1 MKYGESTFDIAYLVF
16 AIIFGIILI
25 IKRKDKIALLFGI
38 MTLILGTGDAF
49 HLIPR
54 VISYFINDELILYK
68 GVGKLIT
75 SITMTIFY
83 LLLEI
88 TRIWL
93 TKDNRKWPLITITV
107 LSLIR
112 IILCVFPQNEWFISP
127 SSYLWGILRNI
138 PFVLIG
144 GLTIYLWF
152 VDFRKTKPFRF
163 IYLLVGL
170 SFVFYLFTVLGAPYV
185 PILGMMMLPK
195 TICYILMVICFYLYE
210 KKYSEKQS

>member
-38 MTLILGTGDAF
+38 MTLILGIGDAF

-75 SITMTIFY
+75 SITMTVFY

-88 TRIWL
+88 TRRSL
-93 TKDNRKWPLITITV
+93 KERK
-107 LSLIR
+107 
-112 IILCVFPQNEWFISP
+112 
-127 SSYLWGILRNI
+127 
-138 PFVLIG
+138 
-144 GLTIYLWF
+144 
-152 VDFRKTKPFRF
+152 
-163 IYLLVGL
+163 
-170 SFVFYLFTVLGAPYV
+170 
-185 PILGMMMLPK
+185 
-195 TICYILMVICFYLYE
+195 
-210 KKYSEKQS
+210 